1 MPELRKDIVTR
12 EWVVIAKERAK
23 RPDDLAHTK
32 KALEEIPE
40 HDPGCPFCTGNED
53 KTPPEVLVY
62 RPVNSGP
69 NSPGWLLRVTPNKY
83 QALIGQGDL
92 NRENHHIY
100 DHMNGVGAHEVV
112 IECPEHNQTLATM

>member
-12 EWVVIAKERAK
+12 EWVIIARERAK
-23 RPDDLAHTK
+23 RPHDFAHTK
-32 KALEEIPE
+32 KAPEEIPE
-40 HDPGCPFCTGNED
+40 HDKGCPFCTTNED

-83 QALIGQGDL
+83 QALIGQEIG
-92 NRENHHIY
+92 R
-100 DHMNGVGAHEVV
+100 AHV
-112 IECPEHNQTLATM
+112 